1 MRIWLAAVAVVALSP
16 GVTQAGEVFG
26 VVRNESGPVAEA
38 QVAAKCGATSYG
50 PATTD
55 KKGAYRLVIGQTGK
69 CTLTITYDGKSATVD
84 VVSFDDAAQAD
95 IALSVDASGKLTA
108 RRG

>member
-1 MRIWLAAVAVVALSP
+1 
-16 GVTQAGEVFG
+16 
-26 VVRNESGPVAEA
+26 
-38 QVAAKCGATSYG
+38 
-50 PATTD
+50 
-55 KKGAYRLVIGQTGK
+55 
-69 CTLTITYDGKSATVD
+69 LTITYDGKSATVD